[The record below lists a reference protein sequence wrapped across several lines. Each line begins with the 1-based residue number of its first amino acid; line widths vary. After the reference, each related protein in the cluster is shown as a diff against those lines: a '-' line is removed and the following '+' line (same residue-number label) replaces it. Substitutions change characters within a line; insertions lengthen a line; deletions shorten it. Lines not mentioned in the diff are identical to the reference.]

1 MDKDGLEP
9 GIIPVMRLFA
19 SLQFGVYFVEFF
31 RSFHHTLLGK
41 PLANPVQN
49 TIHETVGWLLH
60 MAFGMPYEFDRYYV
74 YVLFNFAIAI
84 FMMIYFWW
92 GKIRRNLGVAFLPLA
107 LFIASLS
114 PIVSD
119 AIKYLEIYRYTNLD
133 TRILVGAWQSA
144 ILLFIPMTI
153 LAWQYGLFMV
163 VIFCTATM
171 LLDLFFKVVLM
182 ADDLEYLIPL
192 IAIILMRSVIYM
204 ILGYIIAR
212 LSTAQKGQRRELALA
227 NERLAQY
234 ASTLEQLTI
243 SRERN
248 RLAHE
253 MHDTLA
259 HTLSGIAVQLE
270 AVLSTWEQ
278 GSQKTQDM
286 VEQALAATRSGLTE
300 TRRALRALRASPLED
315 LGLANALHG
324 LAESVS
330 ERAGFKISLSM
341 PQDLPQ
347 FNFQCEQGI
356 FRIAQEIFEN
366 IAKHAQA
373 KNVRFEAG
381 QSADEWRMSISDD
394 GIGFEMKD
402 VRKAD
407 HFGLRGM
414 QERAEMIGGRLQVE
428 SKPGR
433 GTAVQF
439 SIPLVKGTCVQGE
452 RRVA

>member
-278 GSQKTQDM
+278 GSQKTQNM